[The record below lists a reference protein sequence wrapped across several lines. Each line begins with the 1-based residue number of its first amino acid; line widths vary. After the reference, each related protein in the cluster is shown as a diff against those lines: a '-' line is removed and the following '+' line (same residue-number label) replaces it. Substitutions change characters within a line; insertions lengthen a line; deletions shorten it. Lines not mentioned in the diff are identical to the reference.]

1 MNFPD
6 NYAFDQTAETAWVTQ
21 HLPSLITVAGRLDGF
36 GAADLA
42 ADAPAA
48 QHLARAYQGMADRA
62 TPLTAVDVLAVNQLI
77 STGTVG
83 PGELRPTALPGEAG
97 DLPIPRRDQTLRQ
110 LTAILTTPR
119 SATER
124 AMDLALYLS
133 RWRPFADGNQRTAW
147 VAANGLMMAAGAGLL
162 LPPLDRL
169 DWYLRQLDQYRRAG
183 RALALKQ
190 WLYRNA
196 VWGAADYRV
205 AAQPRRS
212 YQNHYS
218 PLTTPFTK
226 N

>member
-6 NYAFDQTAETAWVTQ
+6 SYAFDQAAEVAWVTQ
-21 HLPSLITVAGRLDGF
+21 HLPSLITIAGRLDGL

-42 ADAPAA
+42 AGAPAV
-48 QHLARAYQGMADRA
+48 QRLTRAYQGMADR
-62 TPLTAVDVLAVNQLI
+62 TTSLTALDVLAVNRLI
-77 STGTVG
+77 SAGTVG
-83 PGELRPTALPGEAG
+83 PGELRSTALPGEAG
-97 DLPIPRRDQTLRQ
+97 ELPIPRRDQTLRQ

-133 RWRPFADGNQRTAW
+133 RWQPFTNGNQRTAW

-169 DWYLRQLDQYRRAG
+169 DWYTRQLNQYRRAG

-196 VWGAADYRV
+196 VWGTADDRV
-205 AAQPRRS
+205 AAPPRRS
-212 YQNHYS
+212 YQNRYS
-218 PLTTPFTK
+218 PLTNPFTK

>member
-6 NYAFDQTAETAWVTQ
+6 SYAFDQAAEAAWVTQ
-21 HLPSLITVAGRLDGF
+21 HLSSLITVAGRLDGL

-48 QHLARAYQGMADRA
+48 QNLTRAYQGMADRT

-97 DLPIPRRDQTLRQ
+97 KLPLPRRDQTLRQ
-110 LTAILTTPR
+110 LTAILTAPR

-133 RWRPFADGNQRTAW
+133 RWQPFADGNQRTAW

-169 DWYLRQLDQYRRAG
+169 DWYLRQLHQYCRAG
-183 RALALKQ
+183 RALEIKQ

-196 VWGAADYRV
+196 VWGPADYRV
-205 AAQPRRS
+205 AAQPRWS